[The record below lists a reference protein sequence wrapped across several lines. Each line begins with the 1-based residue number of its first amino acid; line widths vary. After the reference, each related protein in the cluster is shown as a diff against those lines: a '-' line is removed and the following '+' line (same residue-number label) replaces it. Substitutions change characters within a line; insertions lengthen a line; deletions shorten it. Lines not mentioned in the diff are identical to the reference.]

1 MHTWIFK
8 QLIIVMLL
16 LEKKE
21 QSSYYYCLC
30 LNYLIQWYFELNL
43 KVLQVFV
50 ILVKNE
56 TVFKT
61 ENLLT
66 LNWNRKHPRCNS
78 FLKVKTVFKLRFT
91 HLKCKIESI
100 HLQVHFPANLNFHC
114 IESELAWIWAN
125 LQFEIDYN
133 MMLVGFWI
141 CIWCWFGLHAS
152 PDSCLCWCLQI
163 EEVGLQINR
172 IWLQVTDFAGLKKFG
187 LFAGSTEFS
196 LWNF

>member
-1 MHTWIFK
+1 MDAGIQQSSKFKHMHTWIFK

-66 LNWNRKHPRCNS
+66 LN
-78 FLKVKTVFKLRFT
+78 
-91 HLKCKIESI
+91 
-100 HLQVHFPANLNFHC
+100 
-114 IESELAWIWAN
+114 
-125 LQFEIDYN
+125 
-133 MMLVGFWI
+133 
-141 CIWCWFGLHAS
+141 
-152 PDSCLCWCLQI
+152 
-163 EEVGLQINR
+163 
-172 IWLQVTDFAGLKKFG
+172 
-187 LFAGSTEFS
+187 
-196 LWNF
+196 